1 MRSLFANASRTSA
14 AFVVGAGTS
23 AEGLGTAWV
32 VDRDVG
38 FFGAGGV
45 SGGVAIGD
53 VHADRDSVK
62 ARKAPAAL

>member
-45 SGGVAIGD
+45 AIGD

-62 ARKAPAAL
+62 ARTAPAAL